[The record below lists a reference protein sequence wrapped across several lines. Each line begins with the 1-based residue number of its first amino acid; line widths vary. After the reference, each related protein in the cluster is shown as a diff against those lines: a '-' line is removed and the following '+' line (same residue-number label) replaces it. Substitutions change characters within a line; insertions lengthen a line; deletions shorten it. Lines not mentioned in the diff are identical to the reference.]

1 MRREENVGGSRHSR
15 SKGPVVGMCLIN
27 LNNHKEDDEAG
38 EEPVKGAS
46 NRISELVGGQGA
58 VQVS

>member
-1 MRREENVGGSRHSR
+1 M
-15 SKGPVVGMCLIN
+15 VGMCLIN